1 MSERAAQEEP
11 GRSPSGRADM
21 SEVSVIEAD
30 LNDPRHQTA
39 VVQLINAYARDPM
52 GDGRDLPA
60 AVRDRLISGL
70 RRHPTTL
77 VLLAFDDATP
87 VGIAVCFVGFSTF
100 AARPLINIHD
110 LAVIPDHR
118 GRGVGRLLLEGVE
131 ARARELG
138 CCKLTLEVREDNH
151 RAQRLYQGFGF
162 GGAAGESG
170 TVRNWFLQK
179 RL

>member
-1 MSERAAQEEP
+1 MS
-11 GRSPSGRADM
+11 G
-21 SEVSVIEAD
+21 VSVIEAD
-30 LNDPRHQTA
+30 LNDPQHQAA

-60 AVRDRLISGL
+60 TVRDRLISGL
-70 RRHPTTL
+70 RQHPTTL

-110 LAVIPDHR
+110 LAVVPDHR
-118 GRGVGRLLLEGVE
+118 GRGIGRLLLEGVE
-131 ARARELG
+131 AKGRELG

-151 RAQRLYQGFGF
+151 RAQRLYHGFGF
-162 GGAAGESG
+162 GDAPREFG